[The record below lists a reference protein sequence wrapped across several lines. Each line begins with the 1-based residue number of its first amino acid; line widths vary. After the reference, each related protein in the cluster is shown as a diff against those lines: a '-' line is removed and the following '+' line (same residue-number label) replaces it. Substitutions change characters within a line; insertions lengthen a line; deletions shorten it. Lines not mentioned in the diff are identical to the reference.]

1 MAILRNKRE
10 EEAKRVFNE
19 AWRAGAAR
27 IRELM
32 PPPKPI
38 PPKERAKDIL
48 EVFVEILDMATPAE
62 WRLELDALAWWLIH
76 YSRQA
81 SLPELWTAVENE
93 VVMSKVMS
101 LEQWGEIKDYLSR
114 LLGDFLYEPIAPPVE
129 KENVGEKIR
138 ADSSPLQKN
147 MDRKGAAKKSINL
160 ERHRQSPIDA
170 RE

>member
-1 MAILRNKRE
+1 
-10 EEAKRVFNE
+10 
-19 AWRAGAAR
+19 
-27 IRELM
+27 
-32 PPPKPI
+32 
-38 PPKERAKDIL
+38 
-48 EVFVEILDMATPAE
+48 
-62 WRLELDALAWWLIH
+62 
-76 YSRQA
+76 
-81 SLPELWTAVENE
+81 
-93 VVMSKVMS
+93 MSKVMS

-114 LLGDFLYEPIAPPVE
+114 LLSDFLYEPIAPPVE